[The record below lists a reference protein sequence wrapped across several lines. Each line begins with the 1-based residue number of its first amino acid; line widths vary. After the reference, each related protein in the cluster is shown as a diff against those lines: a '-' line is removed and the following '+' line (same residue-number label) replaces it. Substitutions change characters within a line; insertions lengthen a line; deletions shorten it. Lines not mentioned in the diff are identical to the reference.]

1 MTKKV
6 GTVCLID
13 DDPHF
18 CGVVS
23 QYLEENDYDVEV
35 FHSGADALEALT
47 AWLPN
52 VIFLDLDMPGLSG
65 FEVHEKLQERFSRI
79 PVVMITATDDLRTVV
94 AAVKAGAFDYL
105 VKPVQEARLI
115 TVTRNA
121 LDRQRLTEEIGELQ
135 RCGSEAGFMGMVG
148 SSPVM
153 MRLHSRIEQV
163 AQNDVSV
170 VIYGE
175 SGTGKELVAR
185 AIHDSSSRSR
195 GPFISVNCSAIP
207 DQLQEDEF
215 FGHERGAFTGAHL
228 QRKGRVEL
236 ASGGTL
242 FLDEV
247 AELSPSLQAT
257 LLRVL
262 EEKSFSRV
270 GSSEECTS
278 DFRLV
283 AATHANLYEAVQNGA
298 FREDLFYR
306 IAVFELDVPSLR
318 NRREDIPALAT
329 RFLREMV
336 DQSDV
341 DIDAQLDVDTISA
354 LVAHDWPGNVR
365 ELRNAVQRSFV
376 VSSGSRIQLCDLP
389 ERIAFSSRSSHDS
402 GRATDNT
409 EANRDSGTVRLPAFN
424 RFELEQVAIKQVL
437 LECGGNVSKAA
448 RTLGISRATLYR
460 RRKQY
465 GML

>member
-18 CGVVS
+18 CGLVS
-23 QYLEENDYDVEV
+23 QYLEENHYDVEV

-47 AWLPN
+47 TWLPN
-52 VIFLDLDMPGLSG
+52 VILLDLDMPGLSG
-65 FEVHEKLQERFSRI
+65 FEVLEKLQERFSRI
-79 PVVMITATDDLRTVV
+79 PVVMITATDDVRTVV

-105 VKPVQEARLI
+105 VKPIQEARLI

-163 AQNDVSV
+163 AQSDVSI

-185 AIHDSSSRSR
+185 AIHDSSSRSK
-195 GPFISVNCSAIP
+195 GPFVAVNCSAIP

-228 QRKGRVEL
+228 QRMGRVEL

-262 EEKSFSRV
+262 EDKSFSRV
-270 GSSEECTS
+270 GSSEERTS

-283 AATHANLYEAVQNGA
+283 AATNANLYDAVQNGK

-329 RFLREMV
+329 RFLREMA

-341 DIDAQLDVDTISA
+341 DIDAQLDVDAISA
-354 LVAHDWPGNVR
+354 LIAHDWPGNVR

-376 VSSGSRIQLCDLP
+376 ASNGSRIQLCDLP
-389 ERIAFSSRSSHDS
+389 ERIAFSSRSSQDS
-402 GRATDNT
+402 GEAAGNT
-409 EANRDSGTVRLPAFN
+409 EANRDSGTARLPAFN

>member
-1 MTKKV
+1 
-6 GTVCLID
+6 
-13 DDPHF
+13 
-18 CGVVS
+18 
-23 QYLEENDYDVEV
+23 
-35 FHSGADALEALT
+35 
-47 AWLPN
+47 
-52 VIFLDLDMPGLSG
+52 
-65 FEVHEKLQERFSRI
+65 
-79 PVVMITATDDLRTVV
+79 
-94 AAVKAGAFDYL
+94 
-105 VKPVQEARLI
+105 
-115 TVTRNA
+115 
-121 LDRQRLTEEIGELQ
+121 
-135 RCGSEAGFMGMVG
+135 
-148 SSPVM
+148 
-153 MRLHSRIEQV
+153 
-163 AQNDVSV
+163 

-185 AIHDSSSRSR
+185 AIHDSSSRSK
-195 GPFISVNCSAIP
+195 GPFVAVNCSAIP

-215 FGHERGAFTGAHL
+215 FGHEKGAFTGAHL

-270 GSSEECTS
+270 GSSEEHTS

-283 AATHANLYEAVQNGA
+283 AATHANLYEAVQNGT

-329 RFLREMV
+329 E
-336 DQSDV
+336 SEV

-376 VSSGSRIQLCDLP
+376 VSNGSRIQLFDLP
-389 ERIAFSSRSSHDS
+389 ERIAFPSRSSHDS
-402 GRATDNT
+402 GRSTDNT
-409 EANRDSGTVRLPAFN
+409 ETKRDSGPVRLPVFN

-465 GML
+465 GIL

>member
-1 MTKKV
+1 MTKKA

-23 QYLEENDYDVEV
+23 QYLEENHYDVEV
-35 FHSGADALEALT
+35 FHSGTDALEALT

-65 FEVHEKLQERFSRI
+65 FEVLEKLQERFSQI
-79 PVVMITATDDLRTVV
+79 PVVMITATDDVRTVV

-195 GPFISVNCSAIP
+195 GPFVSVNCSAIP

-283 AATHANLYEAVQNGA
+283 AATHANLYDAVQNGS

-389 ERIAFSSRSSHDS
+389 ERIAFSSGSSHDS

-409 EANRDSGTVRLPAFN
+409 EADQDSGTVRLPAFN